1 MIFLSDLLLKCQVK
15 NKKYSINDREIELML
30 YFDIS
35 NRIIL
40 ALVKQENDMPIKY
53 EEAKELLMALKE
65 PIELN
70 RDGKKEI
77 DLINKIIDAI
87 SMSQFIYGNKSV
99 FKPSDVYGF
108 LEKSIIDSDDIIK
121 ARTMQVLSYE
131 GFIDFTLEN
140 EKDCKILTQEGVEA
154 ILEIA
159 MQYENINN
167 KNGLKYW
174 LEEFKTYRKTLEEKI
189 KEIEKRNN
197 FSFSEN
203 ISVAIM
209 QLAQKG

>member
-15 NKKYSINDREIELML
+15 NKKYSINNREIELML

-53 EEAKELLMALKE
+53 KEAKELLMALKE
-65 PIELN
+65 PIEPN
-70 RDGKKEI
+70 GDGKKEI

-189 KEIEKRNN
+189 KENEKRNN

>member
-174 LEEFKTYRKTLEEKI
+174 LEEFKTYKKTLEEKI